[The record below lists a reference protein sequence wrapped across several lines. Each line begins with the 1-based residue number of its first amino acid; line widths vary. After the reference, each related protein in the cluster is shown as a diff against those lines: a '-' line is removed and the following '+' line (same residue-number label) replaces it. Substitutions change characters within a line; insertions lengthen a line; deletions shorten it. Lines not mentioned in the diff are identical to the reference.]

1 MSYYIYELVNGS
13 DYPVLNKKQRQLAW
27 ITARSHLRRAGTE
40 LPSIVC
46 SYGAE
51 SSEDDVEAVVLA
63 ETGLKTAWVRHT
75 LEEFAFDKS
84 MAMMMIR
91 EPPAPQDLPMPD
103 VALTKVEDER
113 RQSPEEELSA
123 WGREQFAAQLAAKQR
138 GRPRLSLTCD
148 ACNREFPNYNA
159 KYNHTRRGKCVA
171 VAST

>member
-1 MSYYIYELVNGS
+1 MVNGG
-13 DYPVLNKKQRQLAW
+13 DYPVLNKKQQQLAW
-27 ITARSHLRRAGTE
+27 ITARSHLRRAGTG
-40 LPSIVC
+40 LPYIIC
-46 SYGAE
+46 SLGAE

-103 VALTKVEDER
+103 VALTKVEDDS
-113 RQSPEEELSA
+113 RQPTKSSIEELRA

-148 ACNREFPNYNA
+148 ACKVEFPNYNA
-159 KYNHTRRGKCVA
+159 KYNHTRRGKCVS
-171 VAST
+171 V